1 MNLSWLMP
9 ESVSTFGQDLD
20 NLYYVILWITGIV
33 FVATEFVLVY
43 FMIKYRHKEGRKA
56 TYIEGSS
63 KAEWIW
69 TSATAVIV
77 MALAVYS
84 KGIWDEIRHPD
95 MFPENA
101 YELNVTAK
109 QYEWNAAYA
118 GPDGE
123 LGTSDDIMSRNQVH
137 VPVDQPVIVNL
148 QSEDVIHSFFL
159 PQLRVK
165 HDAVPGRVWPIWFE
179 ATQTGEFPL
188 ACAELCGLGHY
199 RMGGTLIVHSKEDF
213 DSWLSEMQIEAE
225 DDE

>member
-33 FVATEFVLVY
+33 FVVTESVLVY

-77 MALAVYS
+77 MA
-84 KGIWDEIRHPD
+84 
-95 MFPENA
+95 
-101 YELNVTAK
+101 

-118 GPDGE
+118 GPDGK

>member
-9 ESVSTFGQDLD
+9 ESVSTFGPALD

-33 FVATEFVLVY
+33 FVVTEVVLVY

-77 MALAVYS
+77 MALAIYS
-84 KGIWDEIRHPD
+84 KGIWDTIRHPD

-118 GPDGE
+118 GSDGQ

-213 DSWLSEMQIEAE
+213 ASWLSEMQIEAE

>member
-33 FVATEFVLVY
+33 FVVTESVLVY

-188 ACAELCGLGHY
+188 AYAELCGLGHY

>member
-9 ESVSTFGQDLD
+9 ESVSTFGPALD

-33 FVATEFVLVY
+33 FVVTEVVLVY
-43 FMIKYRHKEGRKA
+43 FIIKYRHKEGRKA

-77 MALAVYS
+77 MALAIYS
-84 KGIWDEIRHPD
+84 KGIWDTIRHPD

-118 GPDGE
+118 G
-123 LGTSDDIMSRNQVH
+123 SD
-137 VPVDQPVIVNL
+137 
-148 QSEDVIHSFFL
+148 
-159 PQLRVK
+159 
-165 HDAVPGRVWPIWFE
+165 
-179 ATQTGEFPL
+179 
-188 ACAELCGLGHY
+188 
-199 RMGGTLIVHSKEDF
+199 
-213 DSWLSEMQIEAE
+213 
-225 DDE
+225 

>member
-1 MNLSWLMP
+1 MNLSWLMQ

-33 FVATEFVLVY
+33 FVVTESVLVY

-118 GPDGE
+118 GPDGK

>member
-1 MNLSWLMP
+1 MNLSWIMP
-9 ESVSTFGQDLD
+9 ESVSTFGPALD
-20 NLYYVILWITGIV
+20 NLYYVILVITGIV
-33 FVATEFVLVY
+33 FVVTEVVLVY

-77 MALAVYS
+77 MALAIYS
-84 KGIWDEIRHPD
+84 KGIWDTIRHPD
-95 MFPENA
+95 MFPVDA
-101 YELNVTAK
+101 YQLNVTAK
-109 QYEWNAAYA
+109 QYEWNATYA
-118 GPDGE
+118 GLDGQ
-123 LGTSDDIMSRNQVH
+123 LGTSDDIQSRNQVH
-137 VPVDQPVIVNL
+137 IPVDQPVIVNL

-159 PQLRVK
+159 PDLRVK

>member
-33 FVATEFVLVY
+33 FVVTESVLVY
-43 FMIKYRHKEGRKA
+43 FMIKYSHKEGRKA

>member
-9 ESVSTFGQDLD
+9 ESVSTFGPALD

-33 FVATEFVLVY
+33 FVVTEVVLVY
-43 FMIKYRHKEGRKA
+43 FIIKYRHKEGRKA

-77 MALAVYS
+77 MALAIYS
-84 KGIWDEIRHPD
+84 KGIWDTIRHPD

-118 GPDGE
+118 GSDGQ
-123 LGTSDDIMSRNQVH
+123 LGTSDDIVSRNQVH

-213 DSWLSEMQIEAE
+213 DIWLSEMQIEAE

>member
-1 MNLSWLMP
+1 MP
-9 ESVSTFGQDLD
+9 ESVSTFGPALD

-33 FVATEFVLVY
+33 FVVTEVVLVY
-43 FMIKYRHKEGRKA
+43 FIIKYRHKEGRKA

-77 MALAVYS
+77 MALAIYS
-84 KGIWDEIRHPD
+84 KGIWDTIRHPD

-118 GPDGE
+118 GSDGQ
-123 LGTSDDIMSRNQVH
+123 LGTSDDIVSRNQVH

-213 DSWLSEMQIEAE
+213 DIWLSEMQIEAE